1 MRSSFVLA
9 GIGVL
14 IASAAFSQLP
24 QSGGRRSNVLI
35 FVPDGLRALA
45 VSAGTAPAMTALR
58 DRGVNFKNPHA
69 LLPTVTM
76 ANASAMATGHY
87 LGDTGAF
94 SNTIFSAAPIG
105 ASAGSLTPFL
115 ENDAVLGEM
124 DQRFEGNFLRE
135 STILDLARA
144 AGFRTAAIG
153 KVGPTLLFDHTE
165 RTGEPTIVID
175 DATGSAAGIPL
186 SDRVQRALAGA
197 GLPLQS
203 PSRGDN
209 GKQGTST
216 AAGTTVANT
225 VQQNYFIDAAT
236 KAILPM
242 LKDTGEAFVMVVWS
256 RDPDGTH
263 HFQGDSLNQLTP
275 GINGPTSLAAI
286 RNADDDLARLQGAV
300 KTLGLAD
307 TTDIVVVAD
316 HGFSTISKESR
327 TSPSARADYADV
339 PHGFMPPGFLA
350 IDMAAALKLPLF
362 DPDNKNAPVTTRL
375 FPKRGDGLIGNDP
388 DHPQVV
394 VAANGGSD
402 LVYLPTPDP
411 GLAARVA
418 KALVQQDYVSA
429 IFADDSLGAL
439 PGTLPLS
446 AINLKG
452 SSRTPTPSFAVGF
465 RTWSTGCEEPL
476 LCAVEVADTPM
487 QQGQGNHGSFSR
499 ADSMNFMAAA
509 GPDFKAGFT
518 DENPVS
524 NADIGRT
531 LKQVLGLGTAA
542 GGKLA
547 GRVLAEALRGG
558 ANPKPGAV
566 RTLRAPTEAMG
577 VRTVLLYQVVGET
590 RYFDAAGTIG
600 RTLGLDPV
608 R

>member
-1 MRSSFVLA
+1 VRSSVVLA
-9 GIGVL
+9 GISVL

-24 QSGGRRSNVLI
+24 QSRGRRSNVLI

-45 VSAGTAPAMTALR
+45 VSAGAAPAMAALR
-58 DRGVNFKNPHA
+58 DRGVNFRNPHA

-87 LGDTGAF
+87 LGDTGTF
-94 SNTIFSAAPIG
+94 SNTIFSAVPIA

-124 DQRFEGNFLRE
+124 DQRLEGNFVGE

-144 AGFRTAAIG
+144 AGFQTAAIG
-153 KVGPTLLFDHTE
+153 KLGPTLFFDHTN
-165 RTGEPTIVID
+165 RAGEPTMVID

-186 SDRVQRALAGA
+186 SDRLQRALTAA
-197 GLPLQS
+197 GLPLQT
-203 PSRGDN
+203 PPRGDN
-209 GKQGTST
+209 GKLGTST
-216 AAGTTVANT
+216 APGTTVANV

-236 KAILPM
+236 KAVLPM
-242 LKDTGEAFVMVVWS
+242 LKESGAPFVMVVWS
-256 RDPDGTH
+256 RDPDGSH
-263 HFQGDSLNQLTP
+263 HYQGDSLNQLMP
-275 GINGPTSLAAI
+275 GINGPTSAAAI
-286 RNADDDLARLQGAV
+286 RNADDDLARLEAAL
-300 KTLGLAD
+300 KALGLAD
-307 TTDIVVVAD
+307 TTDIVVAAD

-350 IDMAAALKLPLF
+350 IDLAAALHLPLF
-362 DPDNKNAPVTTRL
+362 DPDNKNAPVTTGT
-375 FPKRGDGLIGNDP
+375 FPKRGDGLIGADP
-388 DHPQVV
+388 THPQVV

-402 LVYLPTPDP
+402 LVYLPAPDP

-418 KALVQQDYVSA
+418 KALAEQDYVSA
-429 IFADDSLGAL
+429 IFADDALGAL

-452 SSRTPTPSFAVGF
+452 SSRTPTPSFVVGF
-465 RTWSTGCEEPL
+465 RTWSTGCDQPL
-476 LCAVEVADTPM
+476 VCAVEVADTPM
-487 QQGQGNHGSFSR
+487 QQGQGNHGSLSR

-509 GPDFKAGFT
+509 GPDFKTGFA

-531 LKQVLGLGTAA
+531 IKHLLGLDSTGRGT
-542 GGKLA
+542 LV
-547 GRVLAEALRGG
+547 GRVLTEAIRGG
-558 ANPKPGAV
+558 PSPKPGVV

-590 RYFDAAGTIG
+590 RYFDAAGSAG
-600 RTLGLDPV
+600 RTLGLDV